1 MTYEGGVEPTPVA
14 ARVESA
20 VRMSIPHHGRKLR
33 KRVAQQLAMSERT
46 LARRL
51 AEEGTTFTHICDRVR
66 FDLAVELLSRGL
78 PVTVAALDCGY
89 SDCTALCHAMLRWT
103 GTSPRKAM
111 RRAA

>member
-1 MTYEGGVEPTPVA
+1 MTRAPIAP
-14 ARVESA
+14 RVESIT
-20 VRMSIPHHGRKLR
+20 RILIPHHGRKLR
-33 KRVAQQLAMSERT
+33 KHVAKQLAMSERT

-51 AEEGTTFTHICDRVR
+51 AEERTTFTQICDVVR

-78 PVTVAALDCGY
+78 SVSVAAYDCGY
-89 SDCTALCHAMLRWT
+89 SDCTALCHAMARWT